1 MDSKMVRHYET
12 VKGEATR
19 LSQGSHRVEFERTK
33 EILLRYLSPPSA
45 QILDLAGGPGVYSFW
60 LADKSYKVHLVDI
73 VPLHVEQAK
82 AADSDS
88 ILASI
93 CQGDARCLD
102 FEFDSMDVVL
112 LLGQL
117 YHLQERSD
125 RIRALRATRR
135 VLKKGGLAFCAVI
148 SRFASLLDGL
158 RQGLLSDPDFRETA
172 KKDLQDG
179 RHINPK
185 EVPQYFTTAY
195 LHTPEELPEEIE
207 GAGLRHLK
215 TVGLE
220 GPAWLLGDLEERWA
234 DIEGREIILDA
245 LRSIEDEWALMGVSA
260 HILAV
265 AQKV

>member
-33 EILLRYLSPPSA
+33 EILLRDLPPPSA

-82 AADSDS
+82 AADSDG

-102 FEFDSMDVVL
+102 FESDSMDVVL
-112 LLGQL
+112 LLGPL

-125 RIRALRATRR
+125 RIRALRETHR
-135 VLKKGGLAFCAVI
+135 VLKKTVWLSVLSFHDSHPFLMDCGRDCCPIPIFVRPQKKICKTADTSI
-148 SRFASLLDGL
+148 QRKSHSIL
-158 RQGLLSDPDFRETA
+158 RQHTCTRQKNYQRRL
-172 KKDLQDG
+172 KKRG
-179 RHINPK
+179 FAI
-185 EVPQYFTTAY
+185 
-195 LHTPEELPEEIE
+195 
-207 GAGLRHLK
+207 
-215 TVGLE
+215 
-220 GPAWLLGDLEERWA
+220 
-234 DIEGREIILDA
+234 
-245 LRSIEDEWALMGVSA
+245 
-260 HILAV
+260 
-265 AQKV
+265 

>member
-1 MDSKMVRHYET
+1 MDRSIVRHYET

-19 LSQGSHRVEFERTK
+19 LAQGSHRVEFERTK
-33 EILLRYLSPPSA
+33 EILLRDLPPPSA

-112 LLGQL
+112 LLGPL

-135 VLKKGGLAFCAVI
+135 VLKKGGLAFCAII
-148 SRFASLLDGL
+148 SRFAPLLGGL
-158 RQGLLSDPDFRETA
+158 RKGLLSAPEFREIA
-172 KKDLQDG
+172 QKDLRDG
-179 RHINPK
+179 KHLNPR
-185 EVPQYFTTAY
+185 EVPDYFTTAY
-195 LHTPEELPEEIE
+195 LH
-207 GAGLRHLK
+207 
-215 TVGLE
+215 
-220 GPAWLLGDLEERWA
+220 
-234 DIEGREIILDA
+234 
-245 LRSIEDEWALMGVSA
+245 
-260 HILAV
+260 
-265 AQKV
+265 